1 MEYLS
6 TMALNKMELNNQNK
20 YNEGDSVYE
29 ITRPKESMLI
39 TRRNGIIY
47 YCRSVYGEKGRE
59 TAFMERDL
67 RKYIAIKW

>member
-1 MEYLS
+1 
-6 TMALNKMELNNQNK
+6 MELNHQNK

-29 ITRPKESMLI
+29 ITRPQELMLI

-47 YCRSVYGEKGRE
+47 YCRSVNSENGRE

-67 RKYIAIKW
+67 REYTAI